1 MMRLSEL
8 EPMIIPTNGF
18 FDFNIF
24 SSFLVFLNNFNRKI
38 SPNYYVLQK
47 LFDVMSKVL
56 GIIGGGQLGMMLT
69 EAAQNMK
76 EEISKIIVLDPT
88 ENCPASKVGAEQII
102 ADFKDKNAIKKL
114 SEVSDIITYEIE
126 SGDSD
131 TLKKLEEYT
140 EISPSPNTL
149 KIIQDKLL
157 QKQFLQKNS
166 IPVAEFAIIENKE
179 ELDQM
184 IDKMGL
190 PLLLKM
196 RKDAYDG
203 RGNYK
208 INSKSDIDDALDLFS
223 GKSLMVEK
231 FIKFKKEVSVIAAR
245 NTKGEIVTYPV
256 VENIHEN
263 NILKMTIAPGR
274 VSENVKKQAEQ
285 IAEKT
290 MKVLQGAGVFGIEM
304 FVTSDDKIL
313 INEIAPR
320 VHNSGHHTLQ
330 SSDTSQFE
338 QHLRAI
344 LGMNLGDV
352 SIKSPTIMYNI
363 LGPATFQGEYNVLC
377 PKKNNIFLKMYG
389 KLESK
394 PQRKIGH
401 INIVDKDNSGMNELL
416 TQVEDLKKNLVIE
429 PKQTQY

>member
-1 MMRLSEL
+1 
-8 EPMIIPTNGF
+8 
-18 FDFNIF
+18 
-24 SSFLVFLNNFNRKI
+24 
-38 SPNYYVLQK
+38 
-47 LFDVMSKVL
+47 MSKVL

-114 SEVSDIITYEIE
+114 SELSDIITYEIE

-140 EISPSPNTL
+140 EISPSPGHP
-149 KIIQDKLL
+149 
-157 QKQFLQKNS
+157 KNYS
-166 IPVAEFAIIENKE
+166 RQITTKAVFAKERHPCGRICKIENKE
-179 ELDQM
+179 ELGQM

-231 FIKFKKEVSVIAAR
+231 FIKFEKEVSVIAAR
-245 NTKGEIVTYPV
+245 NTKGEIATYPV

-290 MKVLQGAGVFGIEM
+290 MEVLHGAGVFGIEM
-304 FVTSDDKIL
+304 FVTSDDEVL

-416 TQVEDLKKNLVIE
+416 AQVEDLKKNLVIE